1 MSKKDELEKEKKTC
15 GACHKDLTITS
26 YSKKQWQ
33 LKLQR
38 RCKECIELDNAIKEM
53 DMNDK
58 QSTNKSKKKGGS
70 RTSKAKENTRSF
82 SIAASH
88 SIASNISTTSAA
100 PSVAEPLPP
109 PTLER
114 VREMKRIMTDPKLFA
129 MILNDKQNMEDMYRL
144 VHI

>member
-1 MSKKDELEKEKKTC
+1 MSKKDEVEKEKKIC

-38 RCKECIELDNAIKEM
+38 RCKECIELNNAIKEM
-53 DMNDK
+53 DINDK
-58 QSTNKSKKKGGS
+58 QSANKSKKKGGS
-70 RTSKAKENTRSF
+70 RTPKTKENTRSF
-82 SIAASH
+82 SIAAPH
-88 SIASNISTTSAA
+88 SVASNMSTTSTTQPAA
-100 PSVAEPLPP
+100 APLPP

-114 VREMKRIMTDPKLFA
+114 VREIKRIMTDPKLFA

-144 VHI
+144 VT